1 MSVPFPGP
9 TGPPAPR
16 SEVLLGY
23 LDYFRSLVVSKVQG
37 LSDAQL
43 RVSLL
48 PSGWTV
54 LELVKHLT
62 HVEQRW
68 LMWGFEG
75 QPVARPWGDSQ
86 DSPDG
91 RWYVSDTEDG
101 PDLVRA
107 LQAQGAV
114 TSSVVRAHELSD
126 IGRPGERWEGAAPPT
141 LERVLFHLL
150 QEYARH
156 VGHLDVVRELMDGK
170 VGE

>member
-1 MSVPFPGP
+1 MPFPEP

-16 SEVLLGY
+16 AEVLLGY

-62 HVEQRW
+62 YVEQRW
-68 LMWGFEG
+68 LVWGFEG

-86 DSPDG
+86 DSQDG

>member
-1 MSVPFPGP
+1 MPFPEP

-16 SEVLLGY
+16 AEVLLGY

-62 HVEQRW
+62 YVEQRW
-68 LMWGFEG
+68 LVWGFEG

-86 DSPDG
+86 DSQDG

-156 VGHLDVVRELMDGK
+156 VGHLDVVRELMDGE

>member
-1 MSVPFPGP
+1 MPFPEP
-9 TGPPAPR
+9 TGAPGPR
-16 SEVLLGY
+16 AEVLLGY
-23 LDYFRSLVVSKVQG
+23 LDYFRCLVVSKVQG

-54 LELVKHLT
+54 LELVKHLR

-68 LMWGFEG
+68 LVWGFEG

-86 DSPDG
+86 DSQDG

-107 LQAQGAV
+107 LQAQGSV

-126 IGRPGERWEGAAPPT
+126 IGRRGERWEGAAPPT

>member
-1 MSVPFPGP
+1 MPFPEP

-16 SEVLLGY
+16 AEVLLGY
-23 LDYFRSLVVSKVQG
+23 LDYFRSLVMSKVQG

-68 LMWGFEG
+68 LVWGSEG
-75 QPVARPWGDSQ
+75 QPVPRPWGDSQ
-86 DSPDG
+86 DSQDG

-107 LQAQGAV
+107 LQAQGTV

-126 IGRPGERWEGAAPPT
+126 IGRPGQRWEGAAPPT